1 MPRLVA
7 ARPAGVARARRLI
20 ASDRLDVE
28 RTLTA
33 ARAVLCGGCLV
44 SASAIAFFADGNAA
58 VVGVP
63 LLFAYIAVAA
73 AAVLLG
79 VLAENEK
86 RRREQ
91 SRVIR
96 ELLAGIQA
104 KDGFRAALRY
114 GAAALMRLT
123 GSDAMLIAA
132 REFDTN
138 RAVLWTASRARSGAT
153 LLTSR
158 ELPQDHHRLY
168 FFHGTGEGWSIVRRT
183 KDACAHSAID
193 RDGGVLAEAECDL
206 DRRFWQFHQHQAA
219 LAIAIGFAAT
229 WRGRVYLLRERR
241 YSLLELRYVHR
252 ALAQLVPAMH
262 NQYLARRLRSRAGAA
277 ERRRVARDLRNR
289 VLQSLVGLERHVAA
303 LREDVA
309 ARDPN
314 VEGQLERIQRAL
326 RDEAKVVRDVV
337 RQIRPFETG
346 PQQFVSALANLVER
360 FGRDAG
366 IDARF
371 FGHHDAYVPPRAA
384 RDLAST
390 LQEALHNVRRHA
402 GASHVEV
409 EFRADAHAWR
419 LDVADDGRPLG
430 FVGRLDL
437 DELEARRLGPRAIKE
452 RIREMGGDLVIE
464 SSERDGVRLEI
475 SLPRPELRS
484 KSA

>member
-7 ARPAGVARARRLI
+7 ARQGGVAHARRPI

-33 ARAVLCGGCLV
+33 ARAVLCAGCLV
-44 SASAIAFFADGNAA
+44 SASAIGFFADGRAA

-63 LLFAYIAVAA
+63 LLLAYIAVAV

-79 VLAENEK
+79 FLAENEK

-91 SRVIR
+91 SRAIR

-114 GAAALMRLT
+114 GASELLRLT
-123 GSDAMLIAA
+123 GSDEMLIAA
-132 REFDTN
+132 REFDGN
-138 RAVLWTASRARSGAT
+138 RAVLWTVSRGRSGAM

-158 ELPQDHHRLY
+158 ELPRDHHRLY

-193 RDGGVLAEAECDL
+193 RDGGTIADAECDH

-219 LAIAIGFAAT
+219 LAIAVGSGAT

-241 YSLLELRYVHR
+241 YGLRELRCMHR

-262 NQYLARRLRSRAGAA
+262 NQYLVRRLRSRASAA
-277 ERRRVARDLRNR
+277 ERRRVARDLRNG
-289 VLQSLVGLERHVAA
+289 VLASLVGLEKHVAA
-303 LREDVA
+303 LRHDVA
-309 ARDPN
+309 SRDPG
-314 VEGQLERIQRAL
+314 VEEQLEGIQRAL
-326 RDEAKVVRDVV
+326 GDEATAVRDVV
-337 RQIRPFETG
+337 RQMRPFEAG
-346 PQQFVSALANLVER
+346 PGQFVSALADLVER
-360 FGRDAG
+360 FGRQTG

-371 FGHHDAYVPPRAA
+371 YGHHDAYLPPRAA

-402 GASHVEV
+402 GASRVEV
-409 EFRADAHAWR
+409 DFRADAHAWR
-419 LDVADDGRPLG
+419 LDVANDGRPLG
-430 FVGRLDL
+430 FLGRLDL

-464 SSERDGVRLEI
+464 SSDRGGVRLEI
-475 SLPRPELRS
+475 SLPRPEGRS

>member
-1 MPRLVA
+1 
-7 ARPAGVARARRLI
+7 
-20 ASDRLDVE
+20 VE

-33 ARAVLCGGCLV
+33 ARAVLCAGCLA
-44 SASAIAFFADGNAA
+44 SASAIAFFADGDVA
-58 VVGVP
+58 VVAVP
-63 LLFAYIAVAA
+63 LLLAYIAVAV

-79 VLAENEK
+79 FLAKNEK

-104 KDGFRAALRY
+104 KHGFRAALRY
-114 GAAALMRLT
+114 SASALMRLT
-123 GSDAMLIAA
+123 GSDVMLIAA

-138 RAVLWTASRARSGAT
+138 RAALWTASRARTGAM

-168 FFHGTGEGWSIVRRT
+168 FFHGTGEGWSILRRL

-193 RDGGVLAEAECDL
+193 RDGSVIADAECDL

-219 LAIAIGFAAT
+219 LVIAMGFGAT

-241 YSLLELRYVHR
+241 YSLRELRSVHR

-262 NQYLARRLRSRAGAA
+262 NQYLMRRLRSRASAA
-277 ERRRVARDLRNR
+277 ERRRVARDLRDG
-289 VLQSLVGLERHVAA
+289 VLRSLARLESHVAA
-303 LREDVA
+303 LRQDVG
-309 ARDPN
+309 ARDRN
-314 VEGQLERIQRAL
+314 VEEQLEGIQRAL
-326 RDEAKVVRDVV
+326 RDEAKAIHDVV
-337 RQIRPFETG
+337 RRVRPFAAAPG
-346 PQQFVSALANLVER
+346 QFVSALAELVER

-366 IDARF
+366 IAARF
-371 FGHHDAYVPPRAA
+371 YGHHDAYVPPRAA

-390 LQEALHNVRRHA
+390 LQEALRNVRRHP
-402 GASHVEV
+402 GASRVEV

-419 LDVADDGRPLG
+419 FDIAHDGGPLG
-430 FVGRLDL
+430 FDGRLDL
-437 DELEARRLGPRAIKE
+437 DELEARRLGPRALKE
-452 RIREMGGDLVIE
+452 RIREMRGDLVME
-464 SSERDGVRLEI
+464 SSDRGAVRLDI
-475 SLPRPELRS
+475 SLPRAEIRS